1 MKNRKTKTIGA
12 IATGITRAASARR
25 SQRQTGVGAR
35 GAFTLIE
42 LLVVIAIIG
51 ILAAMLLPAL
61 GAAREKAKQA
71 RCLSNI
77 HQISLAFVSY
87 TDDHDGHFP
96 FAVTEREATD
106 TARFGP
112 VADTAAARAPFS
124 MRAQLEP
131 YIKNGNAA

>member
-1 MKNRKTKTIGA
+1 MKNRKTETIGA
-12 IATGITRAASARR
+12 AAMGMVNPWIVSSVSMRR
-25 SQRQTGVGAR
+25 NQGQNGVGAR

-51 ILAAMLLPAL
+51 ILGAMLLPAL

-77 HQISLAFVSY
+77 HQITLAFVSY
-87 TDDHDGHFP
+87 MDDHDGHFP

-106 TARFGP
+106 A
-112 VADTAAARAPFS
+112 
-124 MRAQLEP
+124 
-131 YIKNGNAA
+131 